1 MWSFFFFSF
10 EEIWGGLMLILALIW
25 ALIDYIFS
33 DFGFAVIFISG
44 IVLALVCGLLQERNK
59 EKNKKEYVVNIEIE
73 SLRERRERN
82 KKYDD
87 FNIEKEIEKEI
98 LNKKIIKY
106 EDFGCKDFNIEKEIG
121 KLIEKRKDRE
131 INKDKDIEESS

>member
-1 MWSFFFFSF
+1 MHPFFFFSF
-10 EEIWGGLMLILALIW
+10 EEIWGGLMLIPALIW

-33 DFGFAVIFISG
+33 DFWFAVTIIFVFVMSFI
-44 IVLALVCGLLQERNK
+44 CGLLQEK
-59 EKNKKEYVVNIEIE
+59 YKKECAANIEIE
-73 SLRERRERN
+73 SLREIRERN

-131 INKDKDIEESS
+131 INKDKDIEELS

>member
-10 EEIWGGLMLILALIW
+10 EEIWGGLMLIPALIW

-33 DFGFAVIFISG
+33 DLGFAVIFISG

-106 EDFGCKDFNIEKEIG
+106 EDFGCNDFNIEKEIG

-131 INKDKDIEESS
+131 INKDKDIEELS

>member
-10 EEIWGGLMLILALIW
+10 EEIWGGLMLIPTFIC

-33 DFGFAVIFISG
+33 DLGFTSG
-44 IVLALVCGLLQERNK
+44 IVFALVCGLLQKRNK
-59 EKNKKEYVVNIEIE
+59 EKNKKECAANIEIE
-73 SLRERRERN
+73 SLRKRRERN

-87 FNIEKEIEKEI
+87 FNIEKEI